1 MKKFLLATS
10 AIAVAGSASAA
21 DMPARMA
28 LKAPVVAAVPFTWTG
43 CYVGA
48 QAGYG

>member
-10 AIAVAGSASAA
+10 AIAFAGSASAA
-21 DMPARMA
+21 NMPARMA
-28 LKAPVVAAVPFTWTG
+28 VKAPVVAAVSFTWTG